1 MLILT
6 PQIEFLRLQLVKY
19 ILLVFYYHLQTIFFA
34 AWPSVWPQFQK
45 ILTYHRHLFSGL
57 KCLITVAQQRANN

>member
-19 ILLVFYYHLQTIFFA
+19 ILIVFYYHVQTIFV
-34 AWPSVWPQFQK
+34 AWPSVWSQCQK